1 MVLCLATYSLQC
13 SPDVHMWLPNGF
25 FFLPI
30 VDMNVVLKVSSA
42 YLKSTHVFPTPE
54 SPINNSLNRR
64 SYAFFG
70 TAVAIL
76 DPPRF
81 DDVTINTNSI
91 TLGVEIVMD
100 DVPELLELL
109 DALRDKAAKWF
120 MIGLQL
126 HFSTDELDI
135 IEADSAGVEEC
146 LRNVLRKWRSKT
158 HPPPTWRALIDA
170 LRTSA
175 VGEAVLARQLE
186 ARFEVP
192 SGHGAPDHEST
203 HLC

>member
-1 MVLCLATYSLQC
+1 
-13 SPDVHMWLPNGF
+13 
-25 FFLPI
+25 
-30 VDMNVVLKVSSA
+30 
-42 YLKSTHVFPTPE
+42 
-54 SPINNSLNRR
+54 
-64 SYAFFG
+64 
-70 TAVAIL
+70 
-76 DPPRF
+76 
-81 DDVTINTNSI
+81 
-91 TLGVEIVMD
+91 MD

-109 DALRDKAAKWF
+109 DALQDKAAKWF

-126 HFSTDELDI
+126 RLSTDELDI